1 MDKSILLKYAAQ
13 IKSSSDLSERKIVA
27 RVVGVTFEERQQLL
41 DKITPETSMMLERDR
56 RNEYDFY
63 AVKVMALVDDQ
74 WQHIGFIPKTMSKKL
89 SNSLDQ
95 GAELKCSVNKLKGG
109 MVSEVNN
116 EKLNFGLD
124 ITIEG
129 KMQN

>member
-1 MDKSILLKYAAQ
+1 
-13 IKSSSDLSERKIVA
+13 
-27 RVVGVTFEERQQLL
+27 
-41 DKITPETSMMLERDR
+41 MLERDR